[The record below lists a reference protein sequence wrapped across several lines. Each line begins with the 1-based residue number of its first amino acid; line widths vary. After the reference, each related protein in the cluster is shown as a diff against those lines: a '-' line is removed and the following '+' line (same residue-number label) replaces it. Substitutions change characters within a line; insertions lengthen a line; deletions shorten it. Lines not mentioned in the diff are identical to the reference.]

1 MDTLCQQQR
10 TPRKGCSAPGSV
22 QLSTALKWCGTGS
35 HPTNPA
41 SQRMMQAD
49 IYSNLKQSHQICPYG
64 PTLGKDDA
72 LGNAAA
78 SLPSPEPVATCVLL
92 RVT

>member
-1 MDTLCQQQR
+1 
-10 TPRKGCSAPGSV
+10 
-22 QLSTALKWCGTGS
+22 
-35 HPTNPA
+35 
-41 SQRMMQAD
+41 MQAD